1 MENEF
6 MRISV
11 RIGILLVI
19 RFRLFIILDGL

>member
-19 RFRLFIILDGL
+19 RFRLFIMLDGL

>member
-19 RFRLFIILDGL
+19 RFRLFIIPDGL